1 MLGLRSEFTYR
12 ISHHIVPGCAR
23 FGIID
28 ETGQL
33 QLIVATTTNKVIIHD
48 NETVLNINE
57 KIRALE
63 VTTLDK
69 TYDAIIVG
77 TISGLLIYDAYNNT
91 TLIQREIID
100 GVNCIQVG
108 KFNTYDKLIFCGGNC
123 AVWGLDIEG
132 KDAFWTV
139 TGDNVLSLCLSD
151 IDNDG
156 LNELI
161 VGSESFDIR
170 IFKND
175 LLLYEMTETDAITG
189 LCDLGDGIFAYA
201 LMNGTLGAYSGN
213 TRLWRIKSKSQA
225 IALIQFPD
233 PKALVCTWIHGKID
247 MRDPVT
253 GEVKLKESIN
263 NQIATTF
270 ITGDQLIVVSTD
282 GNVHGFIID
291 KKQNR
296 INDEQNLLHELNLK
310 KYDLLTEL
318 QNYEQCRNNAL
329 SNENEGNKQII
340 PADTI
345 LETSLTIN
353 NQSKVPSVELQLIV
367 SSDAIIR
374 AVILFAEGIFDGESY
389 IIHPTEN
396 YSSCIAIQL
405 RPTKDIAVN
414 LHIKA
419 LVGYAKST
427 QLHVFEV
434 TRNIPRFMMY
444 ALDTE
449 NVVQPEGKAIF
460 HINERPPRLAIWV
473 NSNFLLTNEI
483 VCEDDFNLTVNFIS
497 LRTSESL
504 IIEMDGNGK
513 VIIQNNDIELVGN
526 IIQSI
531 AESFGITEIQTT
543 AEFPRETTKLNDI
556 TEKLHEMYIMRDR
569 LSATIAERS
578 NSIKEMLVRAE
589 DARTIN
595 QFRLMSK
602 YYQKMHTLNQAMVAE
617 HKIRCNN
624 HEELLK
630 LLRNLN
636 KIIEQG
642 SRLRVGAPAS
652 RLISACR
659 DAIVQEHFDMLQ
671 KIILFGV

>member
-1 MLGLRSEFTYR
+1 MSGLRSEFTYQ

-23 FGIID
+23 FGKID
-28 ETGQL
+28 DTGQL
-33 QLIVATTTNKVIIHD
+33 KLIVATTTNKVIIHD
-48 NETVLNINE
+48 TATILNINE

-63 VTTLDK
+63 VTTLSG
-69 TYDAIIVG
+69 TYDVIIVG
-77 TISGLLIYDAYNNT
+77 TTCGILIYDAYNNT
-91 TLIQREIID
+91 TLIQRELID

-108 KFNTYDKLIFCGGNC
+108 HFNTDDKLILCGGNC
-123 AVWGLDIEG
+123 AVWGLDVEG

-139 TGDNVLSLCLSD
+139 TGDNILSLCLSD
-151 IDNDG
+151 IDNDDI
-156 LNELI
+156 NELI

-175 LLLYEMTETDAITG
+175 LLLYEITETDAVIG

-201 LMNGTLGAYSGN
+201 LMNGTLGAYNGN

-225 IALIQFPD
+225 VALRQFPD
-233 PKALVCTWIHGKID
+233 PKVLVCAWIHGKID
-247 MRDPVT
+247 MRDPTT

-263 NQIATTF
+263 NQLATTF
-270 ITGDQLIVVSTD
+270 ITDDQLIVVSVD
-282 GNVHGFIID
+282 GNVHGFVID
-291 KKQNR
+291 KKENAINYGQNM
-296 INDEQNLLHELNLK
+296 LHELNLQ
-310 KYDLLTEL
+310 KYDLLAEL
-318 QNYEQCRNNAL
+318 QNYEQCKNEI
-329 SNENEGNKQII
+329 SNENERNKQII
-340 PADTI
+340 PANTI
-345 LETSLTIN
+345 LETSLTVKN
-353 NQSKVPSVELQLIV
+353 EPNASTVELELTV
-367 SSDAIIR
+367 SSNAIIR

-389 IIHPTEN
+389 VIHPTGN

-405 RPTKDIAVN
+405 HPIKDVAVD

-419 LVGYAKST
+419 FVGYAKST
-427 QLHVFEV
+427 QLYVFEI
-434 TRNIPRFMMY
+434 TRNIPRFAMY
-444 ALDTE
+444 ALSE
-449 NVVQPEGKAIF
+449 NNAVQPEGKAEF
-460 HINERPPRLAIWV
+460 HINERPSRLAVWI

-483 VCEDDFNLTVNFIS
+483 LCEDEFKLTVNFIS
-497 LRTSESL
+497 LRNNEPL
-504 IIEMDGNGK
+504 IIEMDENGK

-531 AESFGITEIQTT
+531 AETFGIAEIQTT
-543 AEFPRETTKLNDI
+543 AQFPHEIAKLNDI
-556 TEKLHEMYIMRDR
+556 TEKLYEMYIMRDR
-569 LSATIAERS
+569 LSVTIAERC

-589 DARTIN
+589 DARTIS

-602 YYQKMHTLNQAMVAE
+602 YYQKMHTLNQAMIAE
-617 HKIRCNN
+617 HQIRCNN

-636 KIIEQG
+636 KIIEHG

-659 DAIVQEHFDMLQ
+659 SAIAEEHFEMLQ

>member
-1 MLGLRSEFTYR
+1 MLNLRSEFTYK

-28 ETGQL
+28 DTGQL

-48 NETVLNINE
+48 NEIVLNINE

-63 VTTLDK
+63 VTTFDK
-69 TYDAIIVG
+69 TYDVIIIG
-77 TISGLLIYDAYNNT
+77 TVCGVLIYDAYNNT
-91 TLIQREIID
+91 TLIQRELVD

-108 KFNTYDKLIFCGGNC
+108 KFNTHDKLIFCGGNC
-123 AVWGLDIEG
+123 AIWGLDIEG

-156 LNELI
+156 INELI

-175 LLLYEMTETDAITG
+175 LLLYEMTETDAVTG

-201 LMNGTLGAYSGN
+201 LMNGTLGAYNGN

-225 IALIQFPD
+225 VALIQFPD
-233 PKALVCTWIHGKID
+233 PKVLVCAWIHGKVD
-247 MRDPVT
+247 MRDPTT

-263 NQIATTF
+263 SQIATTF
-270 ITGDQLIVVSTD
+270 ITGDQLVVVSTD
-282 GNVHGFIID
+282 GNVHGFIAD
-291 KKQNR
+291 KKQNGT
-296 INDEQNLLHELNLK
+296 NNGENLLHELNLK
-310 KYDLLTEL
+310 KYNLLAEL
-318 QNYEQCRNNAL
+318 QNYEQCNNEII
-329 SNENEGNKQII
+329 SNENDENKQIV
-340 PADTI
+340 PVRFTRFKRVLHANTVM
-345 LETSLTIN
+345 ETTLTVN
-353 NQSKVPSVELQLIV
+353 CQSKEPCVQLQLTV
-367 SSDAIIR
+367 SGDVIIR
-374 AVILFAEGIFDGESY
+374 SVILFADGIFDGESY
-389 IIHPTEN
+389 IVHPTEN

-405 RPTKDIAVN
+405 RPAKDVAVD

-419 LVGYAKST
+419 LIGYAKST

-434 TRNIPRFMMY
+434 TRNLPRFLMY
-444 ALDTE
+444 ALDTVNAPE
-449 NVVQPEGKAIF
+449 PEGKAIF
-460 HINERPPRLAIWV
+460 QINERPPQLAIWI
-473 NSNFLLTNEI
+473 NNNFLLANEI
-483 VCEDDFNLTVNFIS
+483 ICEDEFKLKVNFIS
-497 LRTSESL
+497 LRTNESL

-513 VIIQNNDIELVGN
+513 VIIQSNNIELVGN

-531 AESFGITEIQTT
+531 AGNFEITEIETMAQ
-543 AEFPRETTKLNDI
+543 FPREIAKLNDI

-595 QFRLMSK
+595 QL
-602 YYQKMHTLNQAMVAE
+602 
-617 HKIRCNN
+617 
-624 HEELLK
+624 
-630 LLRNLN
+630 
-636 KIIEQG
+636 
-642 SRLRVGAPAS
+642 
-652 RLISACR
+652 
-659 DAIVQEHFDMLQ
+659 
-671 KIILFGV
+671 

>member
-1 MLGLRSEFTYR
+1 MLSSER
-12 ISHHIVPGCAR
+12 
-23 FGIID
+23 
-28 ETGQL
+28 
-33 QLIVATTTNKVIIHD
+33 
-48 NETVLNINE
+48 
-57 KIRALE
+57 
-63 VTTLDK
+63 
-69 TYDAIIVG
+69 
-77 TISGLLIYDAYNNT
+77 
-91 TLIQREIID
+91 
-100 GVNCIQVG
+100 
-108 KFNTYDKLIFCGGNC
+108 
-123 AVWGLDIEG
+123 
-132 KDAFWTV
+132 
-139 TGDNVLSLCLSD
+139 
-151 IDNDG
+151 
-156 LNELI
+156 
-161 VGSESFDIR
+161 
-170 IFKND
+170 
-175 LLLYEMTETDAITG
+175 
-189 LCDLGDGIFAYA
+189 
-201 LMNGTLGAYSGN
+201 
-213 TRLWRIKSKSQA
+213 
-225 IALIQFPD
+225 
-233 PKALVCTWIHGKID
+233 
-247 MRDPVT
+247 
-253 GEVKLKESIN
+253 
-263 NQIATTF
+263 
-270 ITGDQLIVVSTD
+270 
-282 GNVHGFIID
+282 
-291 KKQNR
+291 
-296 INDEQNLLHELNLK
+296 
-310 KYDLLTEL
+310 
-318 QNYEQCRNNAL
+318 
-329 SNENEGNKQII
+329 
-340 PADTI
+340 
-345 LETSLTIN
+345 
-353 NQSKVPSVELQLIV
+353 
-367 SSDAIIR
+367 
-374 AVILFAEGIFDGESY
+374 
-389 IIHPTEN
+389 HPTEN

-434 TRNIPRFMMY
+434 TRDIPRFMMY

-449 NVVQPEGKAIF
+449 NAVQPEGKAVF
-460 HINERPPRLAIWV
+460 HINERPPRLAIWI

-483 VCEDDFNLTVNFIS
+483 VCEDDSNLAVNFIS

-543 AEFPRETTKLNDI
+543 AQFPREIAKLNDI

-595 QFRLMSK
+595 QFRLMRK

-630 LLRNLN
+630 VLRNLN

-659 DAIVQEHFDMLQ
+659 NAIVEEHFDMLQ

>member
-1 MLGLRSEFTYR
+1 MLSLRSEFTYG

-28 ETGQL
+28 DTGQL

-48 NETVLNINE
+48 NEIVLNINE

-63 VTTLDK
+63 VTTLGEK
-69 TYDAIIVG
+69 YDVIIVG
-77 TISGLLIYDAYNNT
+77 TVCGILIYDAYNNT
-91 TLIQREIID
+91 TLIQRELID

-108 KFNTYDKLIFCGGNC
+108 KFNIHDKLIFCGGNC
-123 AVWGLDIEG
+123 AIWGLDVNG

-139 TGDNVLSLCLSD
+139 TGDNALSLCLSD

-156 LNELI
+156 SNELV
-161 VGSESFDIR
+161 VGLESFDIR

-175 LLLYEMTETDAITG
+175 LLLYEMTETDAVTG
-189 LCDLGDGIFAYA
+189 LCDLGNGIFAYA
-201 LMNGTLGAYSGN
+201 LMNGTLGAYNGN

-225 IALIQFPD
+225 VALRQFSD
-233 PKALVCTWIHGKID
+233 PRVLVCAWIHGKID
-247 MRDPVT
+247 MRDPET
-253 GEVKLKESIN
+253 GEVKLKESIS

-270 ITGDQLIVVSTD
+270 ITGDQLVAVSTD
-282 GNVHGFIID
+282 GNVYGFIID
-291 KKQNR
+291 KKQNET
-296 INDEQNLLHELNLK
+296 NDGQNLLHDLNLQ
-310 KYDLLTEL
+310 KYDLLAEL
-318 QNYEQCRNNAL
+318 QNYEQCKNNEKT
-329 SNENEGNKQII
+329 NENEGNERII
-340 PADTI
+340 PANTT
-345 LETSLTIN
+345 LETSLTLN
-353 NQSKVPSVELQLIV
+353 DQSKVPAVELKLIV
-367 SSDAIIR
+367 SNDAIIR
-374 AVILFAEGIFDGESY
+374 AVILFAEGIFDGESS

-396 YSSCIAIQL
+396 YSSCISIQL
-405 RPTKDIAVN
+405 QPIKDVPVD

-419 LVGYAKST
+419 FVGYAKST
-427 QLHVFEV
+427 QLHVFEI
-434 TRNIPRFMMY
+434 TRNIPRFVMY
-444 ALDTE
+444 ALNTE
-449 NVVQPEGKAIF
+449 NAMQPEGKAEF
-460 HINERPPRLAIWV
+460 HINERPPRLAVWI
-473 NSNFLLTNEI
+473 NSNFLLTDEI
-483 VCEDDFNLTVNFIS
+483 LCNDEFKLTVNFIS
-497 LRTSESL
+497 LRNNEPL
-504 IIEMDGNGK
+504 IVEMDENGK

-543 AEFPRETTKLNDI
+543 AQFPHEIAKLNDI

-595 QFRLMSK
+595 QLRLMSK
-602 YYQKMHTLNQAMVAE
+602 YYQKMHTLNQAMIAE

-636 KIIEQG
+636 KIIEHG
-642 SRLRVGAPAS
+642 SRLRVGEPAS
-652 RLISACR
+652 RLIAACR
-659 DAIVQEHFDMLQ
+659 NVIVEEHFDMLQ